1 MRMLALTFALLA
13 PLVREV
19 RPGVERRYRVEMVQ
33 NSGDRFSY
41 RLRARVVE
49 TKVPKGGKGE
59 LKLDLR
65 LTDYHAT
72 IGEQKVAS
80 PLVGGGEMGIE
91 PTGLPSGLSIAGPQ
105 GPIWL
110 PLLAFYLPA
119 LDEDGDVTVPKTDV
133 SGLELAGKGSWK
145 RPRLDLDTTLAF
157 AEKTLGKLT
166 IGTTLD
172 KAGWPQKAEGSLVS
186 ADGTYHFTVER
197 G

>member
-1 MRMLALTFALLA
+1 MLALTFALVA
-13 PLVREV
+13 PLVRDV
-19 RPGVERRYRVEMVQ
+19 RPGVERRYRVEVVQ
-33 NSGDRFSY
+33 DSGDRYAY

-49 TKVPKGGKGE
+49 TKLPKGGKGE

-65 LTDYHAT
+65 LTDYRAT
-72 IGEQKVAS
+72 IGEQKVSS

-91 PTGLPSGLSIAGPQ
+91 PTGLPSGLNIAGPQ

-119 LDEDGDVTVPKTDV
+119 LDEDGDVSVPKTDV
-133 SGLELAGKGSWK
+133 SGLVLAGKGTWK

-157 AEKTLGKLT
+157 GDRTLGKLT
-166 IGTTLD
+166 LATTLD

-186 ADGTYHFTVER
+186 ADGTYRFAVER